1 MASEAYSNN
10 FDVPQISKKGVSP
23 ADTRR
28 HYTMP
33 DENF

>member
-10 FDVPQISKKGVSP
+10 FDVPQISKDKSP
-23 ADTRR
+23 DIHH
-28 HYTMP
+28 HYTMA